1 MDENIQIL
9 IEQAARGDIDAMV
22 MVGDCYNRGLYTE
35 KNDQAAH
42 KYYKMAADRGHLQAK
57 LMVAIEFVYG
67 LGAPEDKKTAIKYLR
82 TAADGG
88 VAFAQYLLA
97 CMYKTGEINDFR
109 KEKKAMEYF
118 EMAARQGDAKS
129 QIELADMIVL
139 SKKTKYSMEDM
150 IFWLACAY
158 LHRLNKQADE
168 ESEAAFKRLNHF
180 IKNGLPGGNEYVEKV
195 FEYVK
200 NNYPKYIEDPL

>member
-57 LMVAIEFVYG
+57 LMVAIEFLYG
-67 LGAPEDKKTAIKYLR
+67 IGAPEYKKTAIKYLR

-139 SKKTKYSMEDM
+139 
-150 IFWLACAY
+150 ACAY

>member
-57 LMVAIEFVYG
+57 LMVAIEFLYG
-67 LGAPEDKKTAIKYLR
+67 IGAPEDKKIAIKYLR

-139 SKKTKYSMEDM
+139 SKKQSIQWRT
-150 IFWLACAY
+150 
-158 LHRLNKQADE
+158 
-168 ESEAAFKRLNHF
+168 
-180 IKNGLPGGNEYVEKV
+180 
-195 FEYVK
+195 
-200 NNYPKYIEDPL
+200 